1 MMQKVK
7 IIVFKL
13 VVYFWYT
20 ASPKYINP
28 ISYIRILYDIY
39 AHIRVKRIDGGKLYD
54 LIATTAKNSG
64 STGCEYTDYYVIWKL
79 LNKVTPKNI
88 LECGSGVSTIVFGW
102 FAFKQK
108 QRGIPTKVISME
120 SEPSWHEQ
128 IKSVYPPELRDYIH
142 FAFSPRVESK
152 YNGILGSHY
161 EEVPD
166 LDYEFMFIDGP
177 GLRKVFKDRSYPKCF
192 NSDLVNLLVQNNHCS
207 VTGLIDQRIDT
218 MRKIKRLIPLGNIKY
233 KVFRKQTVFQSLR
246 NDQLVSD
253 LEIIAH

>member
-1 MMQKVK
+1 M
-7 IIVFKL
+7 
-13 VVYFWYT
+13 
-20 ASPKYINP
+20 
-28 ISYIRILYDIY
+28 
-39 AHIRVKRIDGGKLYD
+39 
-54 LIATTAKNSG
+54 
-64 STGCEYTDYYVIWKL
+64 
-79 LNKVTPKNI
+79 NKVAPRHI
-88 LECGSGVSTIVFGW
+88 LECGSGVSTVVFGY
-102 FAFKQK
+102 FAFKQNE
-108 QRGIPTKVISME
+108 RGIRTEVISME

-128 IKSVYPPELRDYIH
+128 IKSVFPPELRDNVQLW
-142 FAFSPRVESK
+142 FSPRVESK

-233 KVFRKQTVFQSLR
+233 KVFRKQTVFQRLR

-253 LEIIAH
+253 LEIIAN